1 MKAPAWEKVKRL
13 YKGLGS
19 TRPQLN
25 ADPTVV
31 KHRWLQC
38 KDHYTHMIA
47 LRKIAEQAQVSIG
60 SLCFSPLSMCAVTI
74 CLCTLQLVV
83 LSLIV
88 VTACVL
94 SFSCMLS
101 GD

>member
-38 KDHYTHMIA
+38 KDHYTHMIG

-60 SLCFSPLSMCAVTI
+60 SLFSPLSMCAVTI
-74 CLCTLQLVV
+74 CLCTLWLVV
-83 LSLIV
+83 PLLIV

-94 SFSCMLS
+94 SFSGMLS